1 MDLWLPGATVSSFI
15 HTHTPHPEAPV
26 VECVPIHVVDASF
39 PFFFLFNFFL
49 VRFLAGAKRRRRGT
63 NLTIVLFFISARL
76 ANKWS
81 IQMKGQRLPS
91 VDPKGGPPT
100 PVASGEG
107 RTKRGRLFVFSC
119 VSYETAVEGGVSRV
133 QAGGSVSK

>member
-91 VDPKGGPPT
+91 VDPKGGATEPRCKWRET
-100 PVASGEG
+100 NK
-107 RTKRGRLFVFSC
+107 KRPFLCLFVFFLAS
-119 VSYETAVEGGVSRV
+119 AMKLR
-133 QAGGSVSK
+133 